1 MIDKKPSSKD
11 ILPSLLKQNPSP
23 VEKDSQDRKH
33 RVREQVDRI
42 MEVFLQLLPSNYVS
56 QISGPFYTLQ
66 FQAAAEQIADFQVT
80 AQESFADT
88 QYDYTRPE
96 FLFQILG
103 TLVFP
108 DAHSDGYPQIDGD
121 LTFRY
126 FLQRMVVLLLQG
138 ATKLTIEEGLRLLA
152 DAAGE
157 ENVDFE
163 VIERGL
169 SHRELGASSGWTLDD
184 QFTFEVNV
192 TKLVNGLPLDPF
204 TLQENVR
211 IVMRAL
217 KPAHTLY
224 DYRHLFQETF
234 GALFTDTISFEMSNY
249 FYEDFRHWCQGIKQ
263 ISGTGG
269 ITWTDRTLFSDP
281 TRDFG
286 SVSPGAELTLSSEL
300 NTGTFRVV
308 EVLAFPVGEDLTARP
323 YTTSPSGL
331 SGKATVEGG
340 AICDATQNWAQVQEG
355 EILTFSAGPNAGSYR
370 LKTLLGSMGGLIP
383 TAPGPADRVRPAPS
397 ILRLDR
403 RMKHAGSGQAY
414 EVSVDRLGAQKVH
427 AVTQEDASEF
437 FCL

>member
-1 MIDKKPSSKD
+1 MIDRKPSSKD
-11 ILPSLLKQNPSP
+11 LLPSLLQQNPSP

-66 FQAAAEQIADFQVT
+66 FQAAAEQIAEFQVT

-108 DAHSDGYPQIDGD
+108 DAHSDGYPQIEGD

-157 ENVDFE
+157 ETVDFE

-169 SHRELGASSGWTLDD
+169 SQRELGALSGWTLED

-234 GALFTDTISFEMSNY
+234 GTLFTGTVSFEMSNY

-286 SVSPGAELTLSSEL
+286 SVSPGADLTLYSDL

-308 EVLAFPVGEDLTARP
+308 EVLTFPVGEDLTARP

-331 SGKATVEGG
+331 SGRATVENG
-340 AICDATQNWAQVQEG
+340 AICDVSQDWAQVQEG

-383 TAPGPADRVRPAPS
+383 TAPGPASRVRPAPS

-403 RMKHAGSGQAY
+403 RMRHAGSGQAY

-427 AVTQEDASEF
+427 AVAQEDASEF